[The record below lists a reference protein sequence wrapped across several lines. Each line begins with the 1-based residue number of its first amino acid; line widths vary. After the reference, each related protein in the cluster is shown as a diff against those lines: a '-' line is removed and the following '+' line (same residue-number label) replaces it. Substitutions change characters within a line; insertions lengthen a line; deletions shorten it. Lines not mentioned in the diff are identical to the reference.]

1 MSCSASIGALPLTP
15 ELMSVIEQQYDICIK
30 KAILG
35 PQQFVATT
43 YIIEDVKG
51 HHYFCKMV
59 DKPLLIPGIIDTLP
73 AVEEMAKHGVEKICY
88 PIRGFNGLYFFH
100 ENVLGILFN
109 YIHATRALDYSV
121 YELGKQIAT
130 VHAITEKMKVMPPKE
145 DFIFPHYESFITIF
159 EQTLVSINPDPV
171 IQELK
176 KILKIY
182 ENEIRQYI
190 DEILKVASRCQ
201 QSHSALVLTH
211 GDLATNILMNSP
223 TDITIIDWD
232 EMRLAPR
239 ERDLWMKDDEP
250 EFLAGY
256 KSIIPEF
263 TVNQRYRRFFI
274 LQYYFERM
282 HFYFNEVVNVDKS
295 IEERRSLLERLA
307 QNRMAGRNLLKLQ
320 ERVS

>member
-1 MSCSASIGALPLTP
+1 MLQTLIMTIAEQYNIDIVKVTP
-15 ELMSVIEQQYDICIK
+15 
-30 KAILG
+30 G
-35 PQQFVATT
+35 PRQFVATT
-43 YIIEDVKG
+43 YILEDEKG
-51 HHYFCKMV
+51 DHFFCKII
-59 DKPLLIPGIIDTLP
+59 DKPILIPGIIDTLP
-73 AVEEMAKHGVEKICY
+73 AVEEMRKLGIDKICF
-88 PIRGFNGLYFFH
+88 PIRGLKGLYFFLD
-100 ENVLGILFN
+100 NTLIVLFN
-109 YIHATRALDYSV
+109 YIHAERALDYDA

-130 VHAITEKMKVMPPKE
+130 IHAITPKMAITPPKE
-145 DFIFPHYESFITIF
+145 EFIFPHYESYMELF
-159 EQTLVSINPDPV
+159 EQNLVTVSVDPV

-176 KILKIY
+176 KTLKVY
-182 ENEIRQYI
+182 EAEIRQYI
-190 DEILKVASRCQ
+190 DELHIVCSECIKTDAHFVI
-201 QSHSALVLTH
+201 TH
-211 GDLATNILMNSP
+211 GDLATNILVKTP
-223 TDITIIDWD
+223 KDIAIIDWD

-263 TVNQRYRRFFI
+263 TVNQRYRRFYI